1 MPYSLREAIS
11 GAVGIG
17 AIVISLAIALP
28 ASAQDPTFPQPN
40 LYAPPLPPI
49 PPPKLEIPK
58 IPKMGEVAS
67 PPGVKMPQRGSFSDR
82 VSRCIDEGA
91 AWGLGP
97 NEGSAYA
104 RACANAR

>member
-1 MPYSLREAIS
+1 MQRNLREVIGV
-11 GAVGIG
+11 GAMILC
-17 AIVISLAIALP
+17 LAIALP

-40 LYAPPLPPI
+40 LLPPPPPPI
-49 PPPKLEIPK
+49 PPPKMDIPK
-58 IPKMGEVAS
+58 IPQMDEIAS
-67 PPGVKMPQRGSFSDR
+67 PPSVNLPRRGSFSDR

-97 NEGSAYA
+97 NERAAYS